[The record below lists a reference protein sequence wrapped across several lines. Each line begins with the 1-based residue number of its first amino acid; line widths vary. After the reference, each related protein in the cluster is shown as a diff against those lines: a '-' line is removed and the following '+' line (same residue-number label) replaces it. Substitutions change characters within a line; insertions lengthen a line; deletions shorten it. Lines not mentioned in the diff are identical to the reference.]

1 MNNNFYTVWLA
12 DGRLPEEGYSEEF
25 PPGGMMSDYPEED
38 YEESGFDS
46 YPLEEDFSDHFTGQT
61 PYHDDDNYNYSE
73 GSFQGGLGFGANSR
87 RGLLDSIPNQTYPM
101 DFQRVQMG
109 NLMNRQM
116 ERPPERPSLMG
127 ANSQN
132 GSQSKTLLNYLV
144 HVNVLK

>member
-1 MNNNFYTVWLA
+1 
-12 DGRLPEEGYSEEF
+12 
-25 PPGGMMSDYPEED
+25 MSDYPEED

-46 YPLEEDFSDHFTGQT
+46 YPLEEDFSDHFPGQT
-61 PYHDDDNYNYSE
+61 PYHDDDNYNYS
-73 GSFQGGLGFGANSR
+73 SSGLGFGGNSR

-101 DFQRVQMG
+101 DFQRGQMG

-116 ERPPERPSLMG
+116 ERPLERPSLMG

-144 HVNVLK
+144 HVNVLN